1 MKMKKMNVFFTIIF
15 STLSILMADP
25 PNWDDDPGAYEFTA
39 TIAGGIVLSDG
50 NSVAEEGDMFAAF
63 DADDNVRGV
72 AVQLNPPFGP
82 YAGEIVYEMQLR
94 SNAEGDVLSF
104 KYYDAS
110 EDMVLDIVETYLHLH
125 LQLFYFL

>member
-1 MKMKKMNVFFTIIF
+1 MINKNFFLLLIF
-15 STLSILMADP
+15 SMVNMLFADP
-25 PNWDDDPGAYEFTA
+25 TWQDDPGAYEFTA

-94 SNAEGDVLSF
+94 SNAE
-104 KYYDAS
+104 
-110 EDMVLDIVETYLHLH
+110 
-125 LQLFYFL
+125 